1 MREDLEP
8 RGLSVAEF
16 AMSNEADMQAMV
28 ESACHKVDVLLAP
41 TDNMIGSAASAI
53 AAIALKH
60 KKPFI
65 VSDNML
71 VKEGALAA
79 HGVDYKAGGK
89 RAAQIAHEVLV
100 GGKKPYEL
108 PIERIQDDA
117 IFINQKTLDTLGLS
131 IPESLKERIVI
142 VS

>member
-1 MREDLEP
+1 
-8 RGLSVAEF
+8 
-16 AMSNEADMQAMV
+16 
-28 ESACHKVDVLLAP
+28 
-41 TDNMIGSAASAI
+41 
-53 AAIALKH
+53 
-60 KKPFI
+60 
-65 VSDNML
+65 ML